1 MIHKMLWR
9 SLFLVLI
16 VFFLSV
22 QVWFGLLF
30 GVVVVLGY
38 LILLWWMRLLF
49 WLCELIGIL
58 LWDINVANMRT
69 IDAAQLNTLNH
80 ESSRTDRNQF
90 GTGELETNK
99 QTHQNQP
106 LSVWSHSDGSKEA
119 QSIWHGIATRYILF
133 TFFIHI
139 HKLENMNK
147 PFPMTNKIKCVIAH
161 HLCQMVLLFVIKF
174 TFNGT
179 QLNGHNK
186 T

>member
-1 MIHKMLWR
+1 MQSPIRATLWCHRITVARWPQQCGCCGWWHTRFPFSVRRQR
-9 SLFLVLI
+9 SKLHTVYMFIFLMMAKKWYTKCCGGVCFWFWLFFFYLFKSGLV
-16 VFFLSV
+16 
-22 QVWFGLLF
+22 LLF

-99 QTHQNQP
+99 QTH
-106 LSVWSHSDGSKEA
+106 
-119 QSIWHGIATRYILF
+119 
-133 TFFIHI
+133 
-139 HKLENMNK
+139 
-147 PFPMTNKIKCVIAH
+147 
-161 HLCQMVLLFVIKF
+161 
-174 TFNGT
+174 
-179 QLNGHNK
+179 
-186 T
+186 